1 MHWLRRSLA
10 VAGPGAD
17 GIDPGAGHRLPLDE
31 DRPRGVDGR
40 VAGARSHSGPAR
52 EAAKE
57 IGSSVPWIG
66 FPIGYA
72 VSNGLHT
79 VFGSIIVPLAA

>member
-1 MHWLRRSLA
+1 MKECGSARA
-10 VAGPGAD
+10 V
-17 GIDPGAGHRLPLDE
+17 RL
-31 DRPRGVDGR
+31 
-40 VAGARSHSGPAR
+40 ARSHSGPAR
-52 EAAKE
+52 AAEKE

-72 VSNGLHT
+72 VSDALLT